1 MNSDQIALPSAD
13 SDVASAGKSQSA
25 STVLAARLAAAYCEG
40 NRIAA
45 ADLPA
50 MIVAVHKTLAGL
62 GAAPQATIEARAP
75 AVPPRKSVTDDHLV
89 CLEDGLKF
97 KSLKRHLRVSHDLTP
112 AAYRQKW
119 GLEES
124 YPMVAPAYAKYRSDQ
139 ALALGLGRKAEVA
152 PPPPAAKAKPGPAQ
166 SKASKKPAGQSA
178 KAPPTPTKRS
188 AEPTSSPAESKA
200 LPPIR
205 YPANRFAKKAT

>member
-13 SDVASAGKSQSA
+13 SVASSGPENWLG
-25 STVLAARLAAAYCEG
+25 STILTARLVAAYCEG

-50 MIVAVHKTLAGL
+50 MIVAVHEALSGL
-62 GAAPQATIEARAP
+62 GPMPQTVAEAKAP
-75 AVPPRKSVTDDHLV
+75 AVPLKKSVTDDHLV

-112 AAYRQKW
+112 VAYRQKW

-124 YPMVAPAYAKYRSDQ
+124 YPVVAPAYAKYRSNQ
-139 ALALGLGRKAEVA
+139 ALASGLGRKAKVA
-152 PPPPAAKAKPGPAQ
+152 PTPAVTKTKPEPAQ
-166 SKASKKPAGQSA
+166 SRASKTPTEQSA
-178 KAPPTPTKRS
+178 KALPAPTKRS
-188 AEPTSSPAESKA
+188 AKPSSPPTEPKA